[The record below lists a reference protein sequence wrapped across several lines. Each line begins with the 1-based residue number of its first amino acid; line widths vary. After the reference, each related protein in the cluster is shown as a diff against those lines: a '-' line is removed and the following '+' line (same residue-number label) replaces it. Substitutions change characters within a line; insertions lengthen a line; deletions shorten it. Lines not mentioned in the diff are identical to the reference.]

1 MAAETRT
8 TADAVKAL
16 LLTNGEK
23 YSYFQ
28 AIRLLRLYDR
38 HTGLN
43 QENLR
48 VRPRLGLGFPE
59 NDIDRIESMPSGG
72 YRITANFFGLY
83 GVASPLP
90 TYYTEDL
97 FEEEREGHHVTRD
110 FLDVVHYAMY
120 PLLFDAWAKYRVEQ
134 RIVEDR
140 HEASLNQL
148 YAFVGLHDPDLRADL
163 LPGSA
168 ELLRYAGLLNQRPRS
183 ALGLKTLLADAFAPA
198 DVNVICGVMRA
209 VPIPADQR
217 WQLGRQQSRL
227 GEDAWL
233 GAEID
238 DHEGA
243 IRIEFAGVPQKLF
256 HQMLP
261 GGSAHARL
269 RFFTRFYLTDPLD
282 VDVEL
287 ELRHE
292 DAGTARLGRGAWS
305 RLGFDTWLNPGEAK
319 SPTRVHY
326 SL

>member
-1 MAAETRT
+1 MASETRAT
-8 TADAVKAL
+8 SDAVKAL

-59 NDIDRIESMPSGG
+59 NDIDRIEAMPAGG

-97 FEEEREGHHVTRD
+97 FEEERDGHHVTRD
-110 FLDVVHYAMY
+110 FLDIVHHALY

-148 YAFVGLHDPDLRADL
+148 YAFVGLHDADLRADL

-168 ELLRYAGLLNQRPRS
+168 ELLRYAGLFNQRPHS

-198 DVNVICGVMRA
+198 QVEVVCGVMRA
-209 VPIPADQR
+209 VPIPGDQR
-217 WQLGRQQSRL
+217 WQLGLGQSRL

-233 GAEID
+233 GSEID
-238 DHEGA
+238 DYQST
-243 IRIEFAGVPQKLF
+243 IRLEFADVPQALF

-282 VDVEL
+282 VEVAL
-287 ELRHE
+287 QLRHDE
-292 DAGTARLGRGAWS
+292 AGAARTGRGAWS
-305 RLGFDTWLNPGEAK
+305 RLGFDTWLNPGEAAL
-319 SPTRVHY
+319 PTRVQY
-326 SL
+326 AL

>member
-1 MAAETRT
+1 MAAETRAT
-8 TADAVKAL
+8 TDAVKAL

-59 NDIDRIESMPSGG
+59 NDIDRIEETAEGG

-110 FLDVVHYAMY
+110 FLDIVHHAMY

-148 YAFVGLHDPDLRADL
+148 YAFVGLHDPDLRVDL

-168 ELLRYAGLLNQRPRS
+168 ELLRYAGLFNQRPHS

-198 DVNVICGVMRA
+198 RVEVVCGVLRA

-217 WQLGRQQSRL
+217 WQLGQQPGRL
-227 GEDAWL
+227 GEDVWL
-233 GAEID
+233 GSEID

-243 IRIEFAGVPQKLF
+243 IRIEFADLPHTLF

-269 RFFTRFYLTDPLD
+269 SFFTRFYLTDPLD
-282 VDVEL
+282 VEVEL
-287 ELRHE
+287 RLRRDE
-292 DAGTARLGRGAWS
+292 TGAARTGRGAWS
-305 RLGFDTWLNPGEAK
+305 RLGFDTWLNPGEAAL
-319 SPTRVHY
+319 PTRVKFA
-326 SL
+326 L